1 MGGSSVMK
9 ATIKVPPVGRIALIQ
24 LATLMVATLI
34 TLPID
39 VTLSSSLMI
48 GGIIHIL
55 PHAYFTRWAFR
66 YQGARQA
73 PKILRAIY
81 RGETGK
87 ILLTL
92 VLFGLTFKYVEALS
106 LPALFLGYGAM
117 VIVQWLGAAKA
128 LNTNK

>member
-1 MGGSSVMK
+1 MGGSYFMK
-9 ATIKVPPVGRIALIQ
+9 ATIKVPPVGRVALIE
-24 LATLMVATLI
+24 LAILMVATLI

-48 GGIIHIL
+48 GGIIYVL

-81 RGETGK
+81 WGETGK
-87 ILLTL
+87 LLLTL
-92 VLFGLTFKYVEALS
+92 VLFGLTFKYVEELN

-117 VIVQWLGAAKA
+117 VIVQWFYAAKA
-128 LNTNK
+128 LNANR